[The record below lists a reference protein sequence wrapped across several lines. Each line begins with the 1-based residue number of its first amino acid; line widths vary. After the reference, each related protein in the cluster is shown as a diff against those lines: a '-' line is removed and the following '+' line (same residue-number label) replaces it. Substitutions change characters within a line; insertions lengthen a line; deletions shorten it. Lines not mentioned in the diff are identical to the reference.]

1 MDGPVRLDDPD
12 LCVYRNSGR
21 PLLSST
27 KIYQS
32 DKNQQS
38 LNVRQER
45 LIKTYRKQRTIF
57 CAVLP
62 DTGKLSHFGE
72 ILTVAEEILKQI
84 WGNFQVFGKISG
96 KFCSLNLITLFVTD
110 LLAKSCTTLA
120 QDYFLM

>member
-57 CAVLP
+57 GMA
-62 DTGKLSHFGE
+62 
-72 ILTVAEEILKQI
+72 A
-84 WGNFQVFGKISG
+84 
-96 KFCSLNLITLFVTD
+96 
-110 LLAKSCTTLA
+110 LAASPLQRC
-120 QDYFLM
+120 